1 MNRPETVST
10 DLYALYCEYIR
21 QINRSSRLGRERFSE
36 VSIVSQA
43 DFQAIWDAL
52 SESRRRLWQRKF
64 EAGHDEVAK
73 LERRKLVAALTSNG
87 SDQIEFNAVR
97 AA

>member
-1 MNRPETVST
+1 MNRPETVSI
-10 DLYALYCEYIR
+10 DLYALYCEYVR
-21 QINRSSRLGRERFSE
+21 RINRSSRLGRERFSD

-64 EAGHDEVAK
+64 EAGQDEVAK
-73 LERRKLVAALTSNG
+73 LERGKLVAALTYNG
-87 SDQIEFNAVR
+87 SDQIEFNGVR